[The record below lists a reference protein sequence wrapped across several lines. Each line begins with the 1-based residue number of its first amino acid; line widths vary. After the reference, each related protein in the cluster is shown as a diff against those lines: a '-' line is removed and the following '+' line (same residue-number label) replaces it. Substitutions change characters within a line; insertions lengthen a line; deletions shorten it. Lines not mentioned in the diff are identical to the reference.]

1 MNWTFNQDCQLII
14 EEQLNKGEFANS
26 VEIIWCLSDN
36 SFKTFL
42 NRSNGALV
50 VDIDKDGLY
59 RYLCLFSNRPFTE
72 LRSLTLDPNFLQYL
86 TLPNNSIGN
95 PQISEE
101 IFSICHLRKC
111 ALAHE
116 KQAIEEFLSICNKK
130 NCNKKSSQQST
141 RDILLISVFVLE
153 HLISR
158 HRYSEAET
166 ILDALSSCKNICGDS
181 VTKTCCCNG

>member
-14 EEQLNKGEFANS
+14 DELPNKENNDNV
-26 VEIIWCLSDN
+26 VEIIFGKQQG
-36 SFKTFL
+36 SFKYFINRTSSLVYDIAQDGIYKYMCIPTNKTVIELKTLLL
-42 NRSNGALV
+42 NPDS
-50 VDIDKDGLY
+50 
-59 RYLCLFSNRPFTE
+59 
-72 LRSLTLDPNFLQYL
+72 FLQYL
-86 TLPNNSIGN
+86 VSPGNSFGFAT
-95 PQISEE
+95 QEAE
-101 IFSICHLRKC
+101 IFSICNLRKC

-116 KQAIEEFLSICNKK
+116 RQAIEEFLSVCNKK

-166 ILDALSSCKNICGDS
+166 ILDSLGSCKNICGDS
-181 VTKTCCCNG
+181 ITKTCCCNG